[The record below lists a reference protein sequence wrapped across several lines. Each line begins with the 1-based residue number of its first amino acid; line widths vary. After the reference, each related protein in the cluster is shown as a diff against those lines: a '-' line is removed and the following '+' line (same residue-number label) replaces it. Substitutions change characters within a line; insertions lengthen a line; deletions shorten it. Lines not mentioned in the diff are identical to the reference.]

1 MTNSSYSVRA
11 ISLVIG
17 LAALLF
23 SSIGYA
29 RDSGDIVTDALATE
43 LVPGPVTF
51 SVLLPPSYPNAESEF
66 PLLFWLH
73 GGSGSHRALR
83 SDAPTFRAMW
93 AAGTLPEMVVLTPTA
108 TQSQYMDY
116 RDGSQLWETFIVAQ
130 LLPHLRSQ
138 YRITKGRRTTFI
150 GGASMGGMGALKI
163 GLKHLDTFGAII
175 AYEPYIDPAYE
186 WKDAKAGGANMFH
199 KAGDPVVQHG
209 DPVDEAHWA
218 ANNPASIVRDH
229 AGAIRASGIHIYIE
243 VGSEDV
249 LGLHRGTDFLHNA
262 LYERRIRHEY
272 RFVAGADHVGKSF
285 DWRTPD
291 GLAFL
296 NRVLSP
302 AAPDPALDAFRKWAA
317 GFKKRVGFV
326 DPD

>member
-1 MTNSSYSVRA
+1 MTNTSLSLRA
-11 ISLVIG
+11 VSLLIG
-17 LAALLF
+17 LTAFFL
-23 SSIGYA
+23 SSPGYA
-29 RDSGDIVTDALATE
+29 KDGGDIVTDTLATK

-51 SVLLPPSYPNAESEF
+51 SVLLPPSYPNAESGF

-83 SDAPTFRAMW
+83 SAAPAFRAMW
-93 AAGTLPEMVVLTPTA
+93 AAATLPEMVVVMPTA

-116 RDGSQLWETFIVAQ
+116 RDGSQLWETFIVDQ
-130 LLPHLRSQ
+130 LLPHLQSQ
-138 YRITKGRRTTFI
+138 FRITKGKRATFI

-186 WKDAKAGGANMFH
+186 WKDAKAGGTSMF
-199 KAGDPVVQHG
+199 
-209 DPVDEAHWA
+209 
-218 ANNPASIVRDH
+218 IVRDH
-229 AGAIRASGIHIYIE
+229 AAAIRASGIHIYIE

-262 LYERRIRHEY
+262 LYERRIQHEY
-272 RFVAGADHVGKSF
+272 RFVAGADHVGNSF
-285 DWRTPD
+285 AWRTPD

-296 NRVLSP
+296 NRVLSLG
-302 AAPDPALDAFRKWAA
+302 APDPSLDAFRKWAA